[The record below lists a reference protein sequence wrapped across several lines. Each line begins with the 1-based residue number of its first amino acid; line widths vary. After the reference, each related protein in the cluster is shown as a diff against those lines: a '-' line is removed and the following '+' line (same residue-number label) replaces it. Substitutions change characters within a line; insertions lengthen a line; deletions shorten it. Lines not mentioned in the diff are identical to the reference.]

1 MWWIDILKIFLNT
14 YELSFLSLALA
25 GPDGRP
31 SVGIQGTESVS
42 SSFTFGAKWTLLKDG
57 GGGNTTA
64 TRSVATLLLLGT
76 LTLASVSPDSSWSSG
91 EKDEFSSEI
100 IELPI
105 RLFLLSFNQK
115 QNYFIL

>member
-1 MWWIDILKIFLNT
+1 MIFDS
-14 YELSFLSLALA
+14 YKSSFLSLALA

-31 SVGIQGTESVS
+31 SVGIEGTESVS
-42 SSFTFGAKWTLLKDG
+42 SSLTFGAKWTLLNDG

-76 LTLASVSPDSSWSSG
+76 LASDLLGSPLFSCWSSE
-91 EKDEFSSEI
+91 EKEELSSEI

-115 QNYFIL
+115 QNYFVL

>member
-1 MWWIDILKIFLNT
+1 MIGLNT
-14 YELSFLSLALA
+14 YKSSFLSLALA

-31 SVGIQGTESVS
+31 SVGIQGTESAS
-42 SSFTFGAKWTLLKDG
+42 SSLTFGAKWTLLNDG
-57 GGGNTTA
+57 GGGKTTA

-76 LTLASVSPDSSWSSG
+76 LTLASAWLGSPLLSCWSSWV
-91 EKDEFSSEI
+91 KDEVSSEI

-115 QNYFIL
+115 QNYFVL